1 MRFCATLAA
10 SALLTTLV
18 ACKATTPGKV
28 ETKVAQETKEF
39 VIGGKNQP
47 NPVPD
52 DEATI
57 NAGREHFQHHC
68 QICHGLDGQNTGV
81 PFAEKMSPP
90 VANLAMQDIQKYT
103 DGQLHWIIQ
112 NGIRMSGMPGW
123 SGLLED
129 TEMWQIVRYIRHLPA
144 KGSTRIP
151 AVYAQESKEH
161 ERAHDTESRHDQ

>member
-1 MRFCATLAA
+1 MTVPLTMSFVLILAG
-10 SALLTTLV
+10 
-18 ACKATTPGKV
+18 CKARNPDTWETRMMTSVEHRVFVGNKKV
-28 ETKVAQETKEF
+28 R
-39 VIGGKNQP
+39 
-47 NPVPD
+47 NPLL
-52 DEATI
+52 ATSENI
-57 NAGREHFQHHC
+57 AEGRQTFSYYC
-68 QICHGLDGQNTGV
+68 VVCHGLDGQNTGV

-90 VANLAMQDIQKYT
+90 VANLAMQDIQNYT

-144 KGSTRIP
+144 KGSTGVP

-161 ERAHDTESRHDQ
+161 ARAHDTHGRHHQ